1 MQKSWIWD
9 VPTRL
14 FHWSIVGLLVFSWW
28 SAENAEMQWHYYSG
42 LTVCALLIF
51 RLLWGVFGTST
62 ARFGQ
67 FVKGV
72 GPVVAY
78 LKNEPGTSAVGH
90 NPLGGWAVIAM
101 LAALVTQVVT
111 GLFAVDVDGLESGP
125 LSYMV
130 EFEQGRLMANIH
142 ELSFNLLLVL
152 IAIHIGAILFYLLIR
167 KSNLVI
173 PMITGTRMA
182 ADGEGAVRVPAW
194 RLIIAIA
201 IAVGAT
207 WWISKGL
214 AA

>member
-101 LAALVTQVVT
+101 LAALVTQVAT

-214 AA
+214 PA